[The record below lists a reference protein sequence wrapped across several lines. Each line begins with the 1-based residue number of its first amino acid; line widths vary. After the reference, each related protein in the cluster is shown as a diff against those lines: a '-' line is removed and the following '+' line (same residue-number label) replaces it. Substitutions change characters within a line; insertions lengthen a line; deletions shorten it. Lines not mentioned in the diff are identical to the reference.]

1 MAKLKMKDYKE
12 NVIKIYEKS
21 NLPLKLELTSK
32 TVSELIIKI
41 RKLDAYRI
49 SIGANNSIFDL
60 NPQYGKT
67 LAHLSS
73 ANSFFKKISFIY
85 EKDLFENVSD
95 LFQKIKLESD
105 QNWIGNS
112 KDFFKIKE
120 FASVNISVDSLTNNS
135 EIINHVWSCLKPN
148 QLLITTKDILN
159 TYPIDT
165 IDASFIGLKTKV
177 KLHIYRKPWVNNGIP
192 SRFGVA

>member
-1 MAKLKMKDYKE
+1 MKYYRE
-12 NVIKIYEKS
+12 NILKIYEKS
-21 NLPLKLELTSK
+21 NLPLKLELTSETTSK
-32 TVSELIIKI
+32 LIIKI

-49 SIGANNSIFDL
+49 SAGLTNSIFDL
-60 NPQYGKT
+60 NPQHGKV

-73 ANSFFKKISFIY
+73 ANSFFKKISFVY
-85 EKDLFENVSD
+85 EEESFKNVSNI
-95 LFQKIKLESD
+95 FKKIKLESD
-105 QNWIGNS
+105 QTWNGNS

-120 FASVNISVDSLTNNS
+120 FASVNLSVDSLINNS
-135 EIINHVWSCLKPN
+135 EIINHVWNYLKPN

-177 KLHIYRKPWVNNGIP
+177 KLHIYRKTWVNNGIP

>member
-105 QNWIGNS
+105 QNWSGNS
-112 KDFFKIKE
+112 KDFFKICT
-120 FASVNISVDSLTNNS
+120 V
-135 EIINHVWSCLKPN
+135 
-148 QLLITTKDILN
+148 
-159 TYPIDT
+159 Y
-165 IDASFIGLKTKV
+165 FIVYKYWYKS
-177 KLHIYRKPWVNNGIP
+177 Y
-192 SRFGVA
+192 

>member
-1 MAKLKMKDYKE
+1 MKYYRE
-12 NVIKIYEKS
+12 NITKIYENS
-21 NLPLKLELTSK
+21 NLPLKLELSPE

-49 SIGANNSIFDL
+49 SAGITNSIFDL

-73 ANSFFKKISFIY
+73 ANSFLKNISFVY
-85 EKDLFENVSD
+85 QEDTFENVCSI
-95 LFQKIKLESD
+95 FKKIKLESD
-105 QNWIGNS
+105 QSWNGNS

-120 FASVNISVDSLTNNS
+120 FASINISIDSLIKNS
-135 EIINHVWSCLKPN
+135 ELIEHAWDLLEPN
-148 QLLITTKDILN
+148 QILITTKNIRS

-165 IDASFIGLKTKV
+165 IEASFIGLKTKI
-177 KLHIYRKPWVNNGIP
+177 KLHIYRKTWVKQGIP
-192 SRFGVA
+192 SRFGIV